1 MCPTSQKNCPKSGPI
16 KARYAADKKAIKDR
30 YRTDKKG
37 AALHARQPLSR
48 RLRDGVFA
56 LIILGR
62 EECRYVRI
70 LPRDKECPLRWFSR

>member
-1 MCPTSQKNCPKSGPI
+1 MYPTLQKTCPKSGPI
-16 KARYAADKKAIKDR
+16 KARHSTDKKAIRER

-37 AALHARQPLSR
+37 ADLHARQPLSR

-56 LIILGR
+56 FIIPRR

-70 LPRDKECPLRWFSR
+70 LPRNNERLLRWFSR